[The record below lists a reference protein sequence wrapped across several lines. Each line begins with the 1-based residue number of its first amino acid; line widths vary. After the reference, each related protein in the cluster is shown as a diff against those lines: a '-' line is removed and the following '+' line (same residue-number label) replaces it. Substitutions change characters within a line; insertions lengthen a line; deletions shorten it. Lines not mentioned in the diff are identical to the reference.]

1 MHDDHRPRSEPNAAG
16 CYREPIVTIP
26 TFANFLTK

>member
-1 MHDDHRPRSEPNAAG
+1 MDDDRRPPSERNAAG

-26 TFANFLTK
+26 AAFANF